1 MSSQVIPVNVQVPG
15 LATAPIVA
23 DFVEHALRV
32 AYVNRRDWKQL
43 PDGEWAAP
51 GVYVLLT
58 DNGTGQVYVGQ
69 AVSLRQRLQ
78 QHHAKPKLDWR
89 RAIAIKRD
97 TSHGFNSAEIGYLEG
112 RLSSEIAAIPGVIVV
127 EGLKSHDKTLP
138 PHLMLSLD
146 ALLVSMLAALRLAGV
161 DTFKEADLPEGN
173 EGPRRRIGP
182 AKTHAYFQGSVAD
195 LLAVGLLRAGAE
207 LVLTQGGRKATAS
220 VSTSGELVVDGVAY
234 RSPSRASA
242 TALGMQSSN
251 GWTSWH
257 VGSMA
262 GPTLAQLRAQ
272 LPLSAGGEGSDD

>member
-15 LATAPIVA
+15 LATAPVVA

-32 AYVNRRDWKQL
+32 AYVNRRDVKHL
-43 PDGEWAAP
+43 PEAEWAAP

-58 DNGTGQVYVGQ
+58 GDGSGQVYIGQ

-78 QHHAKPKLDWR
+78 QHAGKPRLGWQ
-89 RAIAIKRD
+89 RAVAIKRD

-112 RLSSEIAAIPGVIVV
+112 RLSSEIAAIPGVVVV
-127 EGLKSHDKTLP
+127 EGLKSQDNTLP

-146 ALLVSMLAALRLAGV
+146 ALLVSMMAALRLAGV
-161 DTFKEADLPEGN
+161 DTFKDADLPEEGSRRGN
-173 EGPRRRIGP
+173 GTS
-182 AKTHAYFQGSVAD
+182 KTHTVINGTVAD
-195 LLAVGLLRAGAE
+195 LLAAGLLRAGAE
-207 LVLTQGGRKATAS
+207 LVLSQGGRTATAS
-220 VSTSGELVVDGVAY
+220 VSTSGELVVAGVAY

-251 GWTSWH
+251 GWTTWH
-257 VGSMA
+257 VGSMS

-272 LPLSAGGEGSDD
+272 LPESENDESDG